1 MTTPGADDSEA
12 LVHHDFGLPRGRRQ
26 LTAETW
32 LVLGLSLGQSAVYAV
47 LSLLNKLTTAE
58 SLGAQSTSLN
68 NSVSSKEWLDLI
80 YQIVAIGFALAPV
93 ALALYLL
100 RDRWMPGWA
109 RIGLTWQPLGQNIAR
124 GLALAAAIGI
134 PGLAF
139 YGFGRLIG
147 ITVNVV
153 AANLGEHWWT
163 IPVLLASAAMNAL
176 VEEVIVVGYLVTRL
190 RQLDWRWPAIFAASA
205 LLRGSYHLYQGFGP
219 FIGNA
224 VMGVV
229 FVWAYKKWGR
239 VMPLVIA
246 HFILDAFSFVGYALL
261 APWLQ
266 ATFPGV
272 FA

>member
-1 MTTPGADDSEA
+1 MHTETSYA
-12 LVHHDFGLPRGRRQ
+12 LPRDGRR
-26 LTAETW
+26 LTVEVW
-32 LVLGLSLGQSAVYAV
+32 LVIGLSLGKSAVYAV
-47 LSLLNKLTTAE
+47 LSLIDKLTTTV
-58 SLGAQSTSLN
+58 SLGSQSTSLN
-68 NSVSSKEWLDLI
+68 NSANSKEWLDLI
-80 YQIVAIGFALAPV
+80 YQIVAIGFALLPV

-100 RDRWMPGWA
+100 RDTQMPGWA
-109 RIGLTWQPLGQNIAR
+109 RIGLTWRPAR
-124 GLALAAAIGI
+124 RNVGRGFLLAAVIGI

-139 YGFGRLIG
+139 YGVGRLMG

-153 AANLGEHWWT
+153 AANLGERWWT
-163 IPVLLASAAMNAL
+163 IPVLLASAALAAL
-176 VEEVIVVGYLVTRL
+176 LEEVIVVGYLVARL
-190 RQLDWRWPAIFAASA
+190 RQLSWRWPAIFVASA
-205 LLRGSYHLYQGFGP
+205 ILRGSYHLYQGFGP

-239 VMPLVIA
+239 VTPLIVA

-261 APWLQ
+261 APWLT